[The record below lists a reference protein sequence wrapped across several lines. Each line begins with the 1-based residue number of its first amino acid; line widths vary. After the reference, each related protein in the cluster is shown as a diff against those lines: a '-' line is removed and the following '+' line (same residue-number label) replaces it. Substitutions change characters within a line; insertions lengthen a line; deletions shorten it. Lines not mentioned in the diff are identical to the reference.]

1 MICPKCGEVIPK
13 KLGFCPE
20 CGDYQEGKK
29 HLKKA
34 ELNLRNK
41 RKEKRNYNHD

>member
-1 MICPKCGEVIPK
+1 MKCPLCGEELNK
-13 KLGFCPE
+13 KARVCPE
-20 CGDYQEGKK
+20 CGDYTESKK